1 MTIKA
6 TVQVEILPATNG
18 TYWIHAKYVSHDGA
32 WFGNGYVDVG
42 PYNESS
48 LDATMMNDINTA
60 VKNDLSS
67 HGVTIVG
74 TDTVRI
80 VNPPTG

>member
-6 TVQVEILPATNG
+6 TVQVEIVPATLG
-18 TYWIHAKYVSHDGA
+18 TYWLHAKYVSHDGT
-32 WFGNGYVDVG
+32 WQGNGYVSAG
-42 PYNESS
+42 PYNETT

-60 VKNDLSS
+60 VKNDLIA
-67 HGVTIVG
+67 HGVTIGG

>member
-6 TVQVEILPATNG
+6 TVHVELRPATTG
-18 TYWIHAKYVSHDGA
+18 TYWLHGKYVSHDGA
-32 WFGNGYVDVG
+32 WFGSGYVNVG
-42 PYNESS
+42 PYNETT

-60 VKNDLSS
+60 VKNDLIA
-67 HGVTIVG
+67 HGVTIG
-74 TDTVRI
+74 GADTVRI